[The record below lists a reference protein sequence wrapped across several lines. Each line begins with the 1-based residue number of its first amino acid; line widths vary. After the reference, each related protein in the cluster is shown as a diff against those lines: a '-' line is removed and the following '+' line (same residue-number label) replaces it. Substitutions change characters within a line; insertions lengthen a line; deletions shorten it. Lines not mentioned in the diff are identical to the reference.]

1 MIDLPSPAAWIAVV
15 AAPCFGSF
23 VGVVVDRLPHGAPV
37 VAGRSRC
44 ASCAAPLGPAELV
57 PILSWLALG
66 GRCRR
71 CRAAIGGRLLA
82 VELGALAIAAWAAAV
97 MPAGLVWPSCG
108 LGWTLLALALIDLDH
123 WLLPDALTLPLA
135 AAGLATA
142 AWWHNA
148 WPIDG
153 AIGALAGGGILA
165 LVAAGYRRLRG
176 RAGLGGGDIK
186 LVAAGGAW
194 LGWQGLPSLIL
205 LAALC
210 GLGFGIARGALRAG
224 GLSARV
230 PFGPP
235 LAAALWLVWL
245 YGPLEPGG

>member
-1 MIDLPSPAAWIAVV
+1 MTGLAWTAVL

-23 VGVVVDRLPHGAPV
+23 VGLVAERLPQGAPV
-37 VAGRSRC
+37 LAGRSRC
-44 ASCAAPLGPAELV
+44 AACTAVLGPAELV

-71 CRAAIGGRLLA
+71 CRAPIGLRLPA
-82 VELGALAIAAWAAAV
+82 VELAALAVAAWAAAV
-97 MPAGLVWPSCG
+97 VPPGLVWPSCV

-123 WLLPDALTLPLA
+123 WLLPDVLTLPLA

-142 AWWHNA
+142 AWWTA
-148 WPIDG
+148 GWPGDG
-153 AIGALAGGGILA
+153 LIGAVAGGGVLA

-176 RAGLGGGDIK
+176 RDGLGGGDVK

-205 LAALC
+205 IAALC
-210 GLGFGIARGALRAG
+210 GLAFGLARGLGRGGGIA
-224 GLSARV
+224 ARV

-235 LAAALWLVWL
+235 LALALWLVWL
-245 YGPLEPGG
+245 YGPLEPAWG